1 MTGIDVGVT
10 VAARTVLPTRHGG
23 FDVLALQVDDEPAYV
38 LLGMGLEEATDEPL
52 PVRLHSECL
61 TGDAL
66 GSHRCDCG
74 DQLDAA
80 FAWIAAHGRG
90 AVLYLRGH
98 EGRGIGL
105 VDKLRA
111 YGLQDAGADTVDAN
125 LRLGRQPDER
135 DYRGAARALAGLG
148 IWRIRLLSSNPAK
161 EEALREAGIEVVERR
176 GLLVPERPENRAYL
190 RTKRARMGHDPA
202 ASVDPTVGDA
212 DPFYDPARRPIVTFA
227 QMGQSID
234 GFVATRAGEGLGLTS
249 PEDHLHLHRLRSLA
263 DAVVVGAST
272 IVSDDPRLTVRLVPG
287 DNPVRVVL
295 DPRARVPR
303 QATVFGDGA
312 APTLWIVGPQAPV
325 EEPPERAELVRL
337 PLVRGRFEPA
347 AVVAALRERG
357 LTRVLVEGGGTTV
370 SAFWRAGALDHLYL
384 TISPVFLGDGVRG
397 VQVEPSDRL
406 DAAPRPPV
414 VSRPLGS
421 DTCHSFTLCPG
432 PVEPVEPV
440 ESVESVE
447 PVGPVTGG

>member
-10 VAARTVLPTRHGG
+10 VAARTVLPTRHGR
-23 FDVLALQVDDEPAYV
+23 FDVLAVQVDDEPAYV
-38 LLGMGLEEATDEPL
+38 LLGMGLHEATDEPL

-125 LRLGRQPDER
+125 VQLGRRPDER
-135 DYRGAARALAGLG
+135 DYRGAARALAALD
-148 IWRIRLLSSNPAK
+148 IRRIRLLSSNPAK
-161 EEALREAGIEVVERR
+161 EEALRDAGIEVVERR
-176 GLLVPERPENRAYL
+176 GLLVPDRPENSAYL
-190 RTKRARMGHDPA
+190 QTKRARMGHDPA
-202 ASVDPTVGDA
+202 ASTDPAGDA

-234 GFVATRAGEGLGLTS
+234 GYVATRAGEGLGLTS

-272 IVSDDPRLTVRLVPG
+272 VVSDDPRLTVRLVPG
-287 DNPVRVVL
+287 ANPVRVVL
-295 DPRARVPR
+295 DPRARVP
-303 QATVFGDGA
+303 QHAGVFSDGA
-312 APTLWIVGPQAPV
+312 APTLWVVGPQASV
-325 EEPPERAELVRL
+325 TEPPEGVELVRL
-337 PLVRGRFEPA
+337 PLVQGRFEPA
-347 AVVAALRERG
+347 EVVAALRARG

-370 SAFWRAGALDHLYL
+370 SAFWGAGALDHLYL

-397 VQVEPSDRL
+397 VQVEPCDRM

-421 DTCHSFTLCPG
+421 DTCHSFTLCSD
-432 PVEPVEPV
+432 PVEPAEPVEPV
-440 ESVESVE
+440 EQGE
-447 PVGPVTGG
+447 

>member
-10 VAARTVLPTRHGG
+10 VAARTVLPTRHGR
-23 FDVLALQVDDEPAYV
+23 FDLLAVQVDDEPAYV
-38 LLGMGLEEATDEPL
+38 LLGMGLQEATDEPL

-135 DYRGAARALAGLG
+135 DYRGAARVLAGLD
-148 IWRIRLLSSNPAK
+148 IRRIRLLSSNPAK

-190 RTKRARMGHDPA
+190 QTKRARMGHDPA
-202 ASVDPTVGDA
+202 APAAGDA
-212 DPFYDPARRPIVTFA
+212 DPFYDPARRPVVTFA

-287 DNPVRVVL
+287 ANPVRVVL

-303 QATVFGDGA
+303 HAGVFTDGA

-325 EEPPERAELVRL
+325 QEPPERAELVRL
-337 PLVRGRFEPA
+337 PLAQGRFEPA

-370 SAFWRAGALDHLYL
+370 SAFWGAGALDHLYL

-397 VQVEPSDRL
+397 VRVEPCDRL

-421 DTCHSFTLCPG
+421 DTCHSFTLCPDPAASVG
-432 PVEPVEPV
+432 PQPG
-440 ESVESVE
+440 E